1 MLVPKSAADA
11 RAMVEAM
18 SPHDRAQVSPEWLS
32 RISDPTVD
40 HWTLGYTMVRADDGM
55 AVGHCGFRGPPQD
68 GMVEIAYG
76 VAPDFE
82 GRGYATEAARALVEI
97 AFESADVQTVIA
109 HTLERT
115 NASSRVLLKTGF
127 QCAGQVTDPED
138 GAVWRWERSRLA

>member
-1 MLVPKSAADA
+1 
-11 RAMVEAM
+11 MVEAM
-18 SPHDRAQVSPEWLS
+18 SPSDRAQVSPRWLA
-32 RISDPTVD
+32 RLNDPAVD
-40 HWTLGYTMVRADDGM
+40 HWTLGYTMVREDDGT

-68 GMVEIAYG
+68 AIVEISYG

-82 GRGYATEAARALVEI
+82 GRGYATQAARALVEI
-97 AFESADVQTVIA
+97 AFESAEVQRVIA

-138 GAVWRWERSRLA
+138 GVVWRWERSRLA